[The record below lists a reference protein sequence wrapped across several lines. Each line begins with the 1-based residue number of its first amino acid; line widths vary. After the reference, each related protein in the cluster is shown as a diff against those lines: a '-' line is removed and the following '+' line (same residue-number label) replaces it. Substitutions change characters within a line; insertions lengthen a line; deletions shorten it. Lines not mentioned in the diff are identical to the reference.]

1 MSVACDLDDDV
12 DYCSHGSNTETYKR
26 SHSAVWPHFHR
37 LEPDEHGRR
46 KAICKTCGKKYLA
59 DNVSGTSNLLRHLAS
74 HAHNEEQPT
83 GLATVDHEL
92 YRDKVAIAIVKHNY
106 PFQFVEHIG
115 IRELH
120 LFLNPSVKSIS
131 RNTAKSNVLKIYRR
145 EKEKVK
151 KELELVHG
159 RICLTSDLWSS
170 ITSDGYMSVHYVDQN
185 WNLQKRIVVFRHVPP
200 PHNGPNLS
208 EKLINF
214 LKEWGI
220 DKKNFTITLDN
231 AKTMIE

>member
-12 DYCSHGSNTETYKR
+12 DDCSHGSNIGTHKR

-46 KAICKTCGKKYLA
+46 KAICKTCGKQYLA
-59 DNVSGTSNLLRHLAS
+59 DDVSGTSNLLRHLVS

-83 GLATVDHEL
+83 GLATVDHEI

-120 LFLNPSVKSIS
+120 LFLNSSVKSIS

-151 KELELVHG
+151 KRAWTCTRPNLFDIWSLVFYHKWWIHVTYSTLCWPELEFTKENSCVSL
-159 RICLTSDLWSS
+159 CTFSS
-170 ITSDGYMSVHYVDQN
+170 
-185 WNLQKRIVVFRHVPP
+185 
-200 PHNGPNLS
+200 
-208 EKLINF
+208 
-214 LKEWGI
+214 
-220 DKKNFTITLDN
+220 
-231 AKTMIE
+231 

>member
-1 MSVACDLDDDV
+1 MSMV
-12 DYCSHGSNTETYKR
+12 
-26 SHSAVWPHFHR
+26 
-37 LEPDEHGRR
+37 DEHGRR

-59 DNVSGTSNLLRHLAS
+59 DNVSGTSNLLCHLAS

-83 GLATVDHEL
+83 GLAMVDHEI
-92 YRDKVAIAIVKHNY
+92 YRDKVAIAIVKHDY

-131 RNTAKSNVLKIYRR
+131 RNTGISDVLKIYRR

-151 KELELVHG
+151 KELELVQG
-159 RICLTSDLWSS
+159 RICLTYDLWSS
-170 ITSDGYMSVHYVDQN
+170 ITSDGYMSLTVHYVDQK
-185 WNLQKRIVVFRHVPP
+185 WTLQKRIVVFHHVPL
-200 PHNGPNLS
+200 PHNSPNLS

-220 DKKNFTITLDN
+220 DKKKFHHHSR
-231 AKTMIE
+231 